1 MSLTITD
8 EELAIAEA
16 ESAVLQLPKEHRA
29 RIAARLLES
38 LEEETS
44 VEQAWAAEIR
54 ERIRA
59 YRAGEIKTIPLE
71 QALEEAEELLR

>member
-1 MSLTITD
+1 MSQMITD
-8 EELAIAEA
+8 EELAAAEA

-38 LEEETS
+38 LEEETR

-59 YRAGEIKTIPLE
+59 FRAGEMKAIPLE